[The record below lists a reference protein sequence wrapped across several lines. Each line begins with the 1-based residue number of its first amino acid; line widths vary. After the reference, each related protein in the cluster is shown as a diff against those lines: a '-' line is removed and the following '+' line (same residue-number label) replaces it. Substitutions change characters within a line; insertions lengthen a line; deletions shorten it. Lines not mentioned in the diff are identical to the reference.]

1 MTCPLTPETNGL
13 IGAERLA
20 MMKPSARI
28 IVLSRGSIVME
39 KPLLAALENG
49 SIQGA
54 AFDAFTSAN
63 LGGEYGE
70 EMVGDY
76 PRDCP
81 LWEHPQVIITPH
93 TSASARRPCLLSLTG
108 RDVSDGLCAGAPSVP
123 EHRGVIFRDNLRDFL
138 AGRPF
143 RRVCDKVRQY

>member
-63 LGGEYGE
+63 LGGEYGD

-81 LWEHPQVIITPH
+81 LWDHPQVIITPH
-93 TSASARRPCLLSLTG
+93 TSASTRRPFLLSLSG
-108 RDVSDGLCAGAPSVP
+108 EIDMSLAVCVQVRRRCRSIGA
-123 EHRGVIFRDNLRDFL
+123 
-138 AGRPF
+138 
-143 RRVCDKVRQY
+143 